1 VLKGLENRIAHREEL
16 ANKVNLIEL
25 LEVVGDHADPE
36 E

>member
-1 VLKGLENRIAHREEL
+1 VLKGLEDHIAHREEL
-16 ANKVNLIEL
+16 VNKVNLIEP